1 MCKLQIRSFTRAD
14 QRAAKDLIILGLGE
28 HFTDTDPSLNP
39 DIDDIHSQYLQRGH
53 SFIVA
58 QLKSRIVA
66 TAGLVNIN
74 NSQAKIVRMSVAKEC
89 RRQGIARNLLEYVI
103 KLAL

>member
-1 MCKLQIRSFTRAD
+1 
-14 QRAAKDLIILGLGE
+14 
-28 HFTDTDPSLNP
+28 
-39 DIDDIHSQYLQRGH
+39 
-53 SFIVA
+53 VA

-103 KLAL
+103 KLALESSLGQLLVTTEHSWDAAINLYREAGFIAFDRDLIDVHMRLDLQGHTSR